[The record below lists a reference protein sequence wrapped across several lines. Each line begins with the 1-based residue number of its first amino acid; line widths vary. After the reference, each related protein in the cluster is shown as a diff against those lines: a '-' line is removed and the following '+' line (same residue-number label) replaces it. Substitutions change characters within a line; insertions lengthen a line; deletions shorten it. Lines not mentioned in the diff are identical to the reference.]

1 MFTKALIESF
11 NNRNLIKIL
20 IFKLLLSLW
29 TVSVIANE
37 PDSLF
42 RSEEI
47 IQLELRSD
55 FKAIEANRTGVAGHF
70 DGELI
75 YNFPGGKTE
84 KFSVKVMVRGNFR
97 LNPEICSFP
106 PLLVNFK
113 GKEVKNTIFDNQNK
127 LKLVTP
133 CQDEEDVIEEYMIYK
148 MYNEVTDLS
157 MKVRLAK
164 ILYYDTATDRKLFEK
179 YSFFLEDKDKVAKR
193 NGLVAKDR
201 FVTPFD
207 LNQENFKKMALF
219 EYLVGNKDWHVTSR
233 KNIVLM
239 HSEDPAVGLIAV
251 PYDFDLSGLVDAEY
265 SKPEGVPEYA
275 LADKRIYK
283 GLCYTNDELKDVFEF
298 YRNLKPEFESLIN
311 SQELISKYSRKQI
324 IRYIG
329 DFYSVIDN
337 ENLFKKVFASTCQSR
352 KDFNLAAIKEKT
364 VE

>member
-1 MFTKALIESF
+1 M
-11 NNRNLIKIL
+11 LIKVQTIYFHRTDLFRIL
-20 IFKLLLSLW
+20 FFTLLYSFW
-29 TVSVIANE
+29 TVTVLASE

-47 IQLELRSD
+47 IMLELRSD
-55 FKAIEANRTGVAGHF
+55 FKAIEASRTGDPEYF

-75 YNFPGGKTE
+75 YSIPGGETE
-84 KFSVKVMVRGNFR
+84 KFSVKVMARGNFR
-97 LNPEICSFP
+97 LNPEICAFP

-113 GKEVKNTIFDNQNK
+113 GKEVKNTIFDNQKK

-133 CQDEEDVIEEYMIYK
+133 CQNEEDVIEEYMIYK
-148 MYNEVTDLS
+148 LYNEVTDLS

-164 ILYYDTATDRKLFEK
+164 ILYYDTSTDRKLFEK
-179 YSFFLEDKDKVAKR
+179 YSFFVEDKDKVAKR
-193 NGLVAKDR
+193 NEVVAKDR

-239 HSEDPAVGLIAV
+239 QSEDPSVGLIAV
-251 PYDFDLSGLVDAEY
+251 PYDFDLAGLVDADY
-265 SKPEGVPEYA
+265 SKPKGVPEYA
-275 LADKRIYK
+275 LADKRVYK
-283 GLCYTNDELKDVFEF
+283 GLCYTDDELKDVFEF

-311 SQELISKYSRKQI
+311 NQELISKYSRKQM

-337 ENLFKKVFASTCQSR
+337 ANIFKKEFASTCQTR
-352 KDFNLAAIKEKT
+352 KDFNLAEVQIEPAE
-364 VE
+364 

>member
-1 MFTKALIESF
+1 M
-11 NNRNLIKIL
+11 LIKVQTIYSHRTDLLRIL
-20 IFKLLLSLW
+20 IFTLLYSFW
-29 TVSVIANE
+29 TMTVLASE

-47 IQLELRSD
+47 ILLELRSD
-55 FKAIEANRTGVAGHF
+55 FKALEATRTGDAEYF

-75 YNFPGGKTE
+75 YNIPGGETE

-113 GKEVKNTIFDNQNK
+113 GKEVKNTIFDNQKK

-133 CQDEEDVIEEYMIYK
+133 CQNEEDVIEEYMIYK

-164 ILYYDTATDRKLFEK
+164 ILYYDTSTDRKLFEK
-179 YSFFLEDKDKVAKR
+179 FSFFVEDKDKVAKR
-193 NGLVAKDR
+193 NEVVAKDR

-239 HSEDPAVGLIAV
+239 QSEDPSVGLMVV
-251 PYDFDLSGLVDAEY
+251 PYDFDLSGLVDADY
-265 SKPEGVPEYA
+265 SKPEGVPAYA

-283 GLCYTNDELKDVFEF
+283 GLCYTGDELKDAFEF

-311 SQELISKYSRKQI
+311 GQELISKYSRKQI
-324 IRYIG
+324 LRYIG

-337 ENLFKKVFASTCQSR
+337 ENLFKKLFASTCQSR
-352 KDFNLAAIKEKT
+352 KDFNLAEVNDNDAD
-364 VE
+364 

>member
-1 MFTKALIESF
+1 MLTKIQATYF
-11 NNRNLIKIL
+11 NRTDLIKIL
-20 IFKLLLSLW
+20 ILKLLLSFW
-29 TVSVIANE
+29 TISVFAGE

-55 FKAIEANRTGVAGHF
+55 FKALEASRTGGTEYF

-75 YNFPGGKTE
+75 YSIPGGKTE
-84 KFSVKVMVRGNFR
+84 KFSVKVMARGNFR

-133 CQDEEDVIEEYMIYK
+133 CQDEEDVVEEYMIYK

-179 YSFFLEDKDKVAKR
+179 FSFFVEDKDKVAKR
-193 NGLVAKDR
+193 NEVIAKDR

-207 LNQENFKKMALF
+207 LNEENFKKMALF

-239 HSEDPAVGLIAV
+239 QSADPEVGLLAV

-265 SKPEGVPEYA
+265 SKPDGVPEYA
-275 LADKRIYK
+275 LADKRVYK
-283 GLCYTNDELKDVFEF
+283 GLCYTNDELKDEFEF
-298 YRNLKPEFESLIN
+298 YRKLKPEFESLIN
-311 SQELISKYSRKQI
+311 GQELISKYSRKQI

-337 ENLFKKVFASTCQSR
+337 ENSL
-352 KDFNLAAIKEKT
+352 
-364 VE
+364 